1 MKEEQ
6 FTELEARI
14 DALEERISSLEKKNP
29 SDEFTEYNGMLFKR
43 NFDGTWAEAV
53 FCPRCK
59 LSTNILPKKNIKC
72 RCGWSVRFEYNSI
85 KVFLDKLP
93 K

>member
-6 FTELEARI
+6 FAELKTRI
-14 DALEERISSLEKKNP
+14 DALEERISSLEKESP

-53 FCPRCK
+53 FCPKCK
-59 LSTNILPKKNIKC
+59 LSTNILPRKNIKC
-72 RCGWSVRFEYNSI
+72 RCGWCVRFEHNSI
-85 KVFLDKLP
+85 KDVLNKLP
-93 K
+93 E